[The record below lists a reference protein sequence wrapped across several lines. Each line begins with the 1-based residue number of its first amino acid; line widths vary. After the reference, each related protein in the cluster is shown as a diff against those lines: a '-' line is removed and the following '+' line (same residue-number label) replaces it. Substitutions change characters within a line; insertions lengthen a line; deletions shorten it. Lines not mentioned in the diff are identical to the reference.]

1 MPDIDAVTITVPS
14 DPGFL
19 HILRQ
24 LTGGVAAKHQ
34 LTIDDIDDLKLAV
47 DEAASSMLTRLPAAT
62 AITLTLTADGS
73 AVSATVSSDAP
84 ADGWPAPSLLES
96 LSWKVIAGLVGEATA
111 ERDADGRPAIVLRKY
126 TLAATD
132 R

>member
-1 MPDIDAVTITVPS
+1 MPDIDTVSVTVPS

-47 DEAASSMLTRLPAAT
+47 DEAASSMLTRLPSSS
-62 AITLTLTADGS
+62 AITLTLGADGS
-73 AVSATVSSDAP
+73 TVRAIISSDGV
-84 ADGWPAPSLLES
+84 ADDWPIPGLLES
-96 LSWKVIAGLVGEATA
+96 LSWKVIAGLVGDATA
-111 ERDADGRPAIVLRKY
+111 ERDANGRPAIVLRKY
-126 TLAATD
+126 MLAATG